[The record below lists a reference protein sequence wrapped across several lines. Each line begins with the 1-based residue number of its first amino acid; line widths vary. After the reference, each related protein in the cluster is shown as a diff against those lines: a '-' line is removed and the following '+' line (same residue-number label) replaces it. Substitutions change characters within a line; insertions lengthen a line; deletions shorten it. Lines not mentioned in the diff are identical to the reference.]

1 MNKSFILGLCTG
13 LVLSSIGIITY
24 LPNIAE
30 AIYSIPPTN
39 AWDLIISDDN
49 ATFVDQGETNVTAI
63 SYRDTLY
70 LISDGSINITMV
82 PYP

>member
-1 MNKSFILGLCTG
+1 MDKRFVIGVCTG
-13 LVLSSIGIITY
+13 MAILGIITY

-39 AWDLIISDDN
+39 AWQTIIIDDN
-49 ATFVDQGETNVTAI
+49 ATIPTVNNTNITAI

-70 LISDGSINITMV
+70 LVSDGSINITIGV
-82 PYP
+82 YP